1 MGVKK
6 MEMTR
11 EEQAHKAYVKLLTGQ
26 GVSQRV
32 LVQREF
38 TIIRLSAFLKDIP
51 CEGSQYRH
59 AVDRF
64 IASIDTAEIP
74 TVLPVVREFFS
85 FWIGDIKA
93 IAAMSQAK
101 VFNGHTPVAITTQD
115 ELFKHWY
122 DLDKTVATTVEQQ
135 ILDAFKATSTV
146 KGLEPSV
153 MKEHMRMAKCLLM
166 SLRHVPHKQSHSYRQ
181 IVDRNLPLFNAL
193 GNQHIFLRVS
203 REFYYFWRGDM
214 LKPQV
219 AQSVMH
225 PKQETPRREM
235 ALAA

>member
-1 MGVKK
+1 

-11 EEQAHKAYVKLLTGQ
+11 EEEAQKAYVKLLTGQ

-38 TIIRLSAFLKDIP
+38 VIIRLSAFLKEIP
-51 CEGSQYRH
+51 CDGNHYRH

-64 IASIDTAEIP
+64 IASIDPAEIP
-74 TVLPVVREFFS
+74 TILPVVREFFS
-85 FWIGDIKA
+85 FWVRDIKA

-101 VFNGHTPVAITTQD
+101 VFNGSTPVAMATQD

-122 DLDKTVATTVEQQ
+122 DLDKTTMTDNEKQ
-135 ILDAFKATSTV
+135 IMDAFHQVSMV
-146 KGLEPSV
+146 RGFEPAV
-153 MKEHMRMAKCLLM
+153 FKERMRMAKCLLL
-166 SLRHVPHKQSHSYRQ
+166 SLRNVPHKQSHSYRQ
-181 IVDRNLPLFNAL
+181 MVDRNLPLFNAL
-193 GNQHIFLRVS
+193 GSQHTFLSVS

-219 AQSVMH
+219 EKVHALR
-225 PKQETPRREM
+225 TRDM
-235 ALAA
+235 AMAA